1 MERRIAWKTD
11 NESYLIGNGVSAD
24 FVLSD
29 LSQLADLEDFL
40 KVHHAKHIFFAISYE
55 LGMQLLDV
63 AADPNKKREALPL
76 LQVWVPLTIGR
87 LQREHYI
94 ALDGP
99 RPEWTKAFQQTNPVR
114 TSELKW
120 RSLISK
126 EHYLSD
132 IEAIQNEIQLGN
144 CYELNYCMQL
154 EAHLPSRTGTKPEV
168 SGIDFF
174 RQLNN
179 NTHAPRAVYY
189 EDEERFMASASPER
203 FIRKE
208 GNTLISEPI
217 KGTAPRS
224 NDPVKDEEIAGALQ
238 HSLKDTTENVMI
250 VDLVRN
256 DLSKVAS
263 KGSVEVTALNKLH
276 TFETV
281 HQLISTV
288 QCDLKTGTTFT
299 DILKALFPMGSMTGA
314 PKKAAVELSEKY
326 EHHARNWYSGSFGH
340 IAPNGDFDSNVVI
353 RTIFYD
359 KQAERFSCM
368 VGGAITSLSDPEE
381 EWEECKTKVGKILN
395 IFGECTW

>member
-11 NESYLIGNGVSAD
+11 NESYLIGNGVEAD

-29 LSQLADLEDFL
+29 LSQLTDLESFL
-40 KVHHAKHIFFAISYE
+40 KTHHGKHIFFAISYE
-55 LGMQLLDV
+55 FGMQLLDV
-63 AADPNKKREALPL
+63 SANPSKSRESLPL
-76 LQVWVPLTIGR
+76 LQVWVPNQVGEFSR
-87 LQREHYI
+87 KSFQPAE
-94 ALDGP
+94 GNF
-99 RPEWTKAFQQTNPVR
+99 PEWIQDFFEGSVTETTGLSWQPQ
-114 TSELKW
+114 L
-120 RSLISK
+120 SK
-126 EHYLSD
+126 DHYLSD
-132 IEAIQNEIQLGN
+132 VHAVQQEIQLGN
-144 CYELNYCMQL
+144 CYELNYCMRL
-154 EAHLPSRTGTKPEV
+154 ETSGKPNGTGV
-168 SGIDFF
+168 DFF
-174 RQLNN
+174 LQLNN
-179 NTHAPRAVYY
+179 NTHAPKAVYY
-189 EDEERFMASASPER
+189 EDDQSFVACASPER

-217 KGTAPRS
+217 KGTAPRNS
-224 NDPVKDEEIAGALQ
+224 DPKKDSEIAEALQ

-276 TFETV
+276 SFETV

-288 QCDLKTGTTFT
+288 QCDLKTDTTFT

-326 EHHARNWYSGSFGH
+326 EHHARNWYSGSFGYL
-340 IAPNGDFDSNVVI
+340 APNGDFDSNVII

-359 KQAERFSCM
+359 KAQERFSCM

-395 IFGECTW
+395 NFGECTW